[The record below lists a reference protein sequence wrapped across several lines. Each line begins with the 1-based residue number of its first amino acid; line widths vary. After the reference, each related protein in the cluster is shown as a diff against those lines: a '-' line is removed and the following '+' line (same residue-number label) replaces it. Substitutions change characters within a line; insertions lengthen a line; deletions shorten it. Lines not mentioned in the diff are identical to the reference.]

1 MKKKQAKKFNPD
13 NVSCASMIYHID
25 GYIAFPSKDNGRG
38 AIIYAKD
45 KLNISPNQYLNS
57 LYHDASRCDWTVDD
71 KTIIIGCIYRSP
83 SDVQAYETIMHLLNE
98 VSEISENVLI
108 AGDFNHRDIN

>member
-1 MKKKQAKKFNPD
+1 MQTSYLLLTFCKFNPD

-45 KLNISPNQYLNS
+45 KFNISPNQYLNS
-57 LYHDASRCDWTVDD
+57 LYHDASWCDWTVDD
-71 KTIIIGCIYRSP
+71 KTIVLGCIYRSP
-83 SDVQAYETIMHLLNE
+83 FDVQACSFLLLRN
-98 VSEISENVLI
+98 NY
-108 AGDFNHRDIN
+108 AFTK